1 MQNKI
6 LLSSYPIQLLSK
18 VPLKTISQLIEAG
31 VASVSSFNSITL
43 PASTTSIFLF
53 LQNQIR
59 KKKNTEITEK

>member
-6 LLSSYPIQLLSK
+6 LLPSYPIQLLSK

-31 VASVSSFNSITL
+31 AASVISFSTLTL
-43 PASTTSIFLF
+43 PASTISIFLF

-59 KKKNTEITEK
+59 NMKNTEITEK